1 VEGGTVTPSAPAVAV
16 QPREPTR
23 TSRLLWLAAAAA
35 VVAVIGVLAAIT
47 IRQQDRIA
55 DLQAQN
61 GRVIE
66 VITAPDAELVY
77 VPVATGGSGT
87 IVSSRE
93 FGKAVVTMTGLPK
106 LSDTLIYELW
116 LMGPGSVKPAGLID
130 VSSGPQLLN
139 LGDAAEIGPTVE
151 PDGGSKQ
158 PTSKPVLRAPIQ
170 A

>member
-1 VEGGTVTPSAPAVAV
+1 MTPSAPAVAV

-66 VITAPDAELVY
+66 VITAPDAGLVY
-77 VPVATGGSGT
+77 VPVATGGRWDDR
-87 IVSSRE
+87 VLPRVRPSR
-93 FGKAVVTMTGLPK
+93 
-106 LSDTLIYELW
+106 
-116 LMGPGSVKPAGLID
+116 GSP
-130 VSSGPQLLN
+130 
-139 LGDAAEIGPTVE
+139 
-151 PDGGSKQ
+151 
-158 PTSKPVLRAPIQ
+158 
-170 A
+170 

>member
-35 VVAVIGVLAAIT
+35 VVAVIGVLTAIT
-47 IRQQDRIA
+47 IRQQDRIV

-66 VITAPDAELVY
+66 VITAPDTGLVY

-93 FGKAVVTMTGLPK
+93 FGKAAVTMTGLPE
-106 LSDTLIYELW
+106 LWDTLIYELW

-130 VSSGPQLLN
+130 ASSGP
-139 LGDAAEIGPTVE
+139 
-151 PDGGSKQ
+151 SSS
-158 PTSKPVLRAPIQ
+158 TSGTPRRSA
-170 A
+170 